1 MSKEKKKTAFAIR
14 ETSIINYEVVDE
26 EGEVVE
32 DSEGNNLFDTRD
44 EAQQVVLQ
52 VLRQAE
58 EVEEEKELP

>member
-58 EVEEEKELP
+58 EDDND